1 VLVMGLAMGLL
12 TVAGCAG
19 KGELRYLDLVTKQ
32 PAAQFAD
39 MEPVKIVVE
48 PFEDRRLEKS
58 RVGMRSH
65 LWGGATYFN
74 VAGER
79 PGNVIAQALVDRL
92 KTRGWRERAW
102 NVRVSP
108 AGSVTDADIIINGQL
123 FDFSANAKSR
133 VFSTAITTNSRFTI
147 QARNLGDKSATIR
160 SVEGAQSRT
169 VFWFNE
175 EDVQE
180 ILAET
185 LKDGIDR
192 FIADTMIDQKSL
204 RPAR

>member
-1 VLVMGLAMGLL
+1 
-12 TVAGCAG
+12 
-19 KGELRYLDLVTKQ
+19 
-32 PAAQFAD
+32 
-39 MEPVKIVVE
+39 
-48 PFEDRRLEKS
+48 
-58 RVGMRSH
+58 
-65 LWGGATYFN
+65 
-74 VAGER
+74 
-79 PGNVIAQALVDRL
+79 
-92 KTRGWRERAW
+92 
-102 NVRVSP
+102 
-108 AGSVTDADIIINGQL
+108 
-123 FDFSANAKSR
+123 